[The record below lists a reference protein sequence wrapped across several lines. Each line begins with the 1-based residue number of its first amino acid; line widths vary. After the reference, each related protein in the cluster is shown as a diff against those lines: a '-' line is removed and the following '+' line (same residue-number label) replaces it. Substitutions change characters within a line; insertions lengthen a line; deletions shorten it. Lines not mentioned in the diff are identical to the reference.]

1 MFKGITNE
9 LKRIA
14 NLMQVQNNL
23 LESLLAEQC
32 AKRERDGRRN
42 RKQKAEESKLYAEW
56 PITTAFQPPMDSVK
70 RYNPNRRH
78 EPCTQAT

>member
-32 AKRERDGRRN
+32 ARRERDGRRN
-42 RKQKAEESKLYAEW
+42 RKPSTTTSAELETFTPKE
-56 PITTAFQPPMDSVK
+56 
-70 RYNPNRRH
+70 
-78 EPCTQAT
+78 

>member
-1 MFKGITNE
+1 MFKGIIGE

-32 AKRERDGRRN
+32 ARRERDGRRN
-42 RKQKAEESKLYAEW
+42 RKGHAEESKLYADGL
-56 PITTAFQPPMDSVK
+56 QPKP
-70 RYNPNRRH
+70 
-78 EPCTQAT
+78 EA